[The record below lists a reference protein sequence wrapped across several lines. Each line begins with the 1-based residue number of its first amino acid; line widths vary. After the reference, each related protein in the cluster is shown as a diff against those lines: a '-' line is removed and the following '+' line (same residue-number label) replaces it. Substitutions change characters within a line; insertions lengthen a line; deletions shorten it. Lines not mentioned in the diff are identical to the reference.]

1 MAESLHAEDLL
12 AAPLPS
18 SVLVTGAGGFIGSRT
33 TELLLGA
40 GVRVVGIDCLLDDLY
55 PAEDKVRRVAR
66 LSENPG
72 FSFLELDLRH
82 DDLSTALMGVEVVMH
97 FAAMAGLRPSWT
109 DPALYESHNVVGTER
124 LLDAMA
130 VAGSA
135 LHLVHA
141 STSSVYGTRAVGN
154 ESTLIAPA
162 SPYGVTKFKAE
173 GLVASRE
180 AAGSITATVLRYF
193 SVYGPDQRPDMAYA
207 TMIRAILADEDV
219 RIFGDGSQRRSNTH
233 VDDAARAAI
242 LATRLRPS
250 ATVNISGNQSI
261 ALLDAI
267 GHLEKAL
274 GRRTRLTF
282 LPPVPGD
289 QTETRGDASLAGDL
303 LGWAPSIDLVDG
315 LRQQAEAALEAHWG
329 PA

>member
-1 MAESLHAEDLL
+1 
-12 AAPLPS
+12 
-18 SVLVTGAGGFIGSRT
+18 
-33 TELLLGA
+33 
-40 GVRVVGIDCLLDDLY
+40 
-55 PAEDKVRRVAR
+55 
-66 LSENPG
+66 
-72 FSFLELDLRH
+72 
-82 DDLSTALMGVEVVMH
+82 
-97 FAAMAGLRPSWT
+97 
-109 DPALYESHNVVGTER
+109 
-124 LLDAMA
+124 
-130 VAGSA
+130 
-135 LHLVHA
+135 
-141 STSSVYGTRAVGN
+141 
-154 ESTLIAPA
+154 
-162 SPYGVTKFKAE
+162 
-173 GLVASRE
+173 
-180 AAGSITATVLRYF
+180 
-193 SVYGPDQRPDMAYA
+193 MAYA

-242 LATRLRPS
+242 LAARLRPS